1 METLVDHSTQSPK
14 YSKRYY
20 NDVALRLGHKLYGLE
35 YLHYGYFKDVP
46 ATVQDLPRAQMAYV
60 ELLLSKIPQTVKDI
74 LDVGCGTGGIARELV
89 KRGYN
94 VTCVDPDPYMI
105 GQATKKTGGKIKSAV
120 GKYEDVHSLP
130 ASSYDLV
137 MMPESCQYIN
147 KELGWP
153 QNAKHLRAGGY
164 VLIADFFKI
173 RQLDQPWLSK
183 SGHEFEEFVA
193 EARKNGFELVD
204 KMDITAEVAPT
215 MDLYQAEI
223 TNKVF
228 PIAEA
233 AIEVFSRRFN
243 MGYRL
248 ASYFLRDKV
257 LHLKKKYENQDSG
270 TFSKYK
276 GYFILLFKRVQ

>member
-1 METLVDHSTQSPK
+1 MQNPK

-35 YLHYGYFKDVP
+35 YLHYGYFKDIPV
-46 ATVQDLPRAQMAYV
+46 TVDALPKAQNAYV
-60 ELLLSKIPQTVKDI
+60 ELLLSKIPSTVKDV

-105 GQATKKTGGKIKSAV
+105 AQASKKTGGKNKSAV
-120 GKYEDVHSLP
+120 GKYEEVHSLP
-130 ASSYDLV
+130 AGSYDLV

-147 KELGWP
+147 KEKGWP
-153 QNAKHLRAGGY
+153 QNSKHLRANGH

-173 RQLDQPWLSK
+173 RELDQPWLSK
-183 SGHEFEEFVA
+183 SGHNFDEFVA
-193 EARKNGFELVD
+193 CARENGFELVD
-204 KMDITAEVAPT
+204 KVDITQEVAPT
-215 MDLYQAEI
+215 MDLYQSEI
-223 TNKVF
+223 LNKVF

-233 AIEVFSRRFN
+233 AVEVFSRRFTF
-243 MGYRL
+243 GYKV
-248 ASYFLRDKV
+248 ASYFLKDKV
-257 LHLKKKYENQDSG
+257 LHLKKKYENQDSE
-270 TFSKYK
+270 TFTKYK

>member
-1 METLVDHSTQSPK
+1 MENMPLSNQPK

-46 ATVQDLPRAQMAYV
+46 ITVQDLPRAQEAWV
-60 ELLLSKIPQTVKDI
+60 DLVLSKIPAGAKDVM
-74 LDVGCGTGGIARELV
+74 DVGCGTGGIARELV

-94 VTCVDPDPYMI
+94 VTCVDPDPFMI
-105 GQATKKTGGKIKSAV
+105 GKAKEKTGGKIGSAV
-120 GKYEDVHSLP
+120 GKYEEVTSLP
-130 ASSYDLV
+130 AHSFDVV

-147 KELGWP
+147 KEKGWP
-153 QNAKHLRAGGY
+153 QNAKHLRSNGH

-173 RQLDQPWLSK
+173 RSLDQPHLSK
-183 SGHEFEEFVA
+183 SGHEFDEFVLEA
-193 EARKNGFELVD
+193 EKNGFKLVE
-204 KMDITAEVAPT
+204 KIDITREVAPT

-223 TNKVF
+223 LNKVF

-233 AIEVFSRRFN
+233 AIEVFQRRFN
-243 MGYRL
+243 VGYKL

-257 LHLKKKYENQDSG
+257 LHLKKKYENQDSD

-276 GYFILLFKRVQ
+276 GYFVLLFKRVQN